1 MRKILQIVR
10 YGYSFIAHVPG
21 RVALYVI
28 LSLVTQTL
36 IPVALVPTLLKK
48 VTNSVR
54 PEVSSPAGGGQE
66 ATQTASGTT
75 ASEKAPAEAPAPGS
89 PPDSGSSS
97 IRTPYLEWLFLVLAL
112 IPLTIWFRLSQNDL
126 DNAIEF
132 EIRTKIFDNVLQQP
146 PEFFRNHN
154 PGELANILTQMVT
167 MAEQAYRSLCL
178 EPLMQFISLAIA
190 IYLIVNDLRRM
201 TGSVVWLTVFAIVL
215 IGFLTVYLVQV
226 RAKEAVTRCQ
236 VDLQR
241 QMLDISGLA
250 TSVMSVPQDIQIMN
264 AEPVFSQRYSDA
276 TQSLFDKKRKQILT
290 MEIVNSFLG
299 FPAQLILAC
308 LFGFVVY
315 AVTRGKPGADP
326 GTIVAFSYLVP
337 RLMEPFKT
345 FAALGLT
352 ASSAWPAVETVN
364 LLSNQASRIR
374 DLPGAVDVDRV
385 EPTIEARNLKFQY
398 DDAGR
403 KVFDDVS
410 FAVPT
415 GKITGLIARFGQG
428 KTTFF
433 RLALRLYDSQSG
445 EILLGGK
452 ATTSLTLRSLRRQIS
467 MMAQSPAFFDLTIRE
482 NFQVAKPGA
491 TDDEIRGMAE
501 KTGLWPILAN
511 AFGPNPLDQQFH
523 SGVALSGGQKRK
535 FSLTYSL
542 LRDAPIVFLD
552 EPSTNLS
559 ADDLKDLVSTIQSSC
574 ASKTVMVV
582 DHILPAFIAPLCDYV
597 LVLENGHIIERGT
610 PEELRGLEGGV
621 YRELYEAQL
630 PRAHGEVAHTT
641 TPETGGRM

>member
-1 MRKILQIVR
+1 MRRIVQIVR
-10 YGYSFIAHVPG
+10 YGSSYIAHLPG
-21 RVALYVI
+21 KVAIYVI
-28 LSLVTQTL
+28 LSLITQTL
-36 IPVALVPTLLKK
+36 IPVALIPTLLAR
-48 VTNSVR
+48 VTNSIGTKQMSV
-54 PEVSSPAGGGQE
+54 PAAAKDSPQTVPE
-66 ATQTASGTT
+66 ATSP
-75 ASEKAPAEAPAPGS
+75 EKAPAEAQPPG
-89 PPDSGSSS
+89 PRSSS
-97 IRTPYLEWLFLVLAL
+97 IRTPYLEWLLLVLAV
-112 IPLTIWFRLSQNDL
+112 IPLSIWFRLSQNDL
-126 DNAIEF
+126 DNAMEF
-132 EIRTKIFDNVLQQP
+132 EIRKKIFDNVLQQP
-146 PEFFRNHN
+146 PEFFRSHN
-154 PGELANILTQMVT
+154 PGELANVMTQMVT
-167 MAEQAYRSLCL
+167 QAEQAYRSLCL
-178 EPLMQFISLAIA
+178 EPVMQFVSLAIA

-264 AEPVFSQRYSDA
+264 AESLFSGRYSSA

-290 MEIVNSFLG
+290 METVNSFLG
-299 FPAQLILAC
+299 FPTQLILAC

-315 AVTRGKPGADP
+315 AVTSGKPGADP

-352 ASSAWPAVETVN
+352 ASSAWPAVETVTA
-364 LLSNQASRIR
+364 LSNQASRIR
-374 DLPGAVDVDRV
+374 DFPGAVDVDRV
-385 EPTIEARNLKFQY
+385 APTIEARHVKFQY
-398 DDAGR
+398 ENAGA

-410 FAVPT
+410 FVVPH
-415 GKITGLIARFGQG
+415 GRITGLIARFGQG

-433 RLALRLYDSQSG
+433 RLALRLYDPQEG
-445 EILLGGK
+445 VILLGGMP
-452 ATTSLTLRSLRRQIS
+452 TTSLTLRSLRRQIS
-467 MMAQSPAFFDLTIRE
+467 MMAQSPAFFDLTVRE

-491 TDDEIRGMAE
+491 TDDEIRHIAE
-501 KTGLWPILAN
+501 KTGLWPILVN
-511 AFGPNPLDQQFH
+511 TFGANPLDEQFH
-523 SGVALSGGQKRK
+523 SGMALSGGQKRK
-535 FSLTYSL
+535 FSLTYAL

-559 ADDLKDLVSTIQSSC
+559 ADDLKDLVATIKSSC
-574 ASKTVMVV
+574 AGKTVMVV

-610 PEELRGLEGGV
+610 PEELRTLDGGV

-630 PRAHGEVAHTT
+630 PKTDSRVQPVGTT
-641 TPETGGRM
+641 EAGARM